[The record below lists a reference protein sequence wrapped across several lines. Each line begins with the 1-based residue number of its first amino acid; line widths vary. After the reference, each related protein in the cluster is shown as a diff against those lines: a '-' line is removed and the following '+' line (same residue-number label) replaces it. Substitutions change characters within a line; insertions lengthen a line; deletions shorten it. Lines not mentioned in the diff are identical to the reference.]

1 MCNIHCLGCC
11 RGVSGD
17 KAILFWSAPLVV
29 GLRAKDRS
37 LNQIYLVYRLIK
49 LVGYPIFRWLC
60 LCLAL
65 NATI

>member
-1 MCNIHCLGCC
+1 MSIGGGIFLFCRCFVLEREAILMCNIHCLGCC

-37 LNQIYLVYRLIK
+37 LNQIYLVY
-49 LVGYPIFRWLC
+49 
-60 LCLAL
+60 
-65 NATI
+65 